1 MYYNRKKQAEVLVN
15 SVSTFTKKQTLTL
28 IGGRMRTIAVT
39 GCAGFIGCKVSEK
52 LIEDGCSVVGIDNIN
67 DYYDPKLKEWRLN
80 KLKVKSEELRV
91 KTPNF
96 NFYQCD
102 IGDYNEVK
110 AVFANHKIDAVIN
123 LAARAGV
130 RASVE
135 DPWIYL
141 DTNVKGT
148 LNLLE
153 CCKNSDTKKFVL
165 ASTSSIYGLNKMPF
179 KETDNTDHPLAPYSA
194 TKKGAEAICH
204 SYHFLSGIDISIP
217 RYFTVYGPAGRP
229 DMSIFRFI
237 KNIDNGRPIPVF
249 GNGKQT
255 RDFTYIDDI
264 ADGTIK
270 CLQPFGYEIFN
281 LGSDSPVELMYV
293 INLIEQ
299 RLGKKAEI
307 EWLPIHPADVLATWA
322 DIEKSKEKLGWKP
335 TVSIE
340 EGVQNTVDWYLKN
353 REFLNKLKD

>member
-1 MYYNRKKQAEVLVN
+1 
-15 SVSTFTKKQTLTL
+15 
-28 IGGRMRTIAVT
+28 MRTIAVT
-39 GCAGFIGCKVSEK
+39 GCAGFIGWKVSEK
-52 LIEDGCSVVGIDNIN
+52 LLETGYSVVGIDNMN
-67 DYYDPKLKEWRLN
+67 DYYDPRLKEWRLEQ
-80 KLKVKSEELRV
+80 LKVKSHPPISPLTKGGIEGGSEV
-91 KTPNF
+91 KSDF
-96 NFYQCD
+96 SFYRCD
-102 IGDYNEVK
+102 IGNYNEVK
-110 AVFANHKIDAVIN
+110 TVFANHKIDAVIN

-165 ASTSSIYGLNKMPF
+165 ASTSSIYGLNAMPF
-179 KETDNTDHPLAPYSA
+179 KETDNTDRPLAPYSA

-204 SYHFLSGIDISIP
+204 SYHYLAGIDISIP

-237 KNIDNGRPIPVF
+237 KNIDNGKPIPVF

-281 LGSDSPVELMYV
+281 LGSNSPVELMYV

-299 RLGKKAEI
+299 RLGKKADI

-322 DIEKSKEKLGWKP
+322 DIEKSKDKLGWRP
-335 TVSIE
+335 TVAIE
-340 EGVQNTVDWYLKN
+340 EGIQNTVDWYLKN
-353 REFLNKLKD
+353 REFLNRLKN